1 MSAPAPPAAGPRP
14 ALRRLWRRLDIRIVT
29 LFLGLLLLVQMV
41 SVIAIRQ
48 SIDANAQRQIAGE
61 LRTGEALLRRL
72 LAQNAQKLTEA
83 ARLLSADYG
92 FRAAIASSDQ
102 ATILDA
108 LDNQGA
114 RIGAAAALF
123 TDAQQRLVAST
134 LGNGAD
140 LLPLVQ
146 ANLQAAADPQDARVR
161 VLGGRPF
168 QLVTVPVRAPQL
180 IGHVSM
186 GFPLTADLV
195 QDLARLS
202 PLQMALLV
210 RPHGAPDW
218 APLPVGE
225 TGRALGESLASH
237 IGVTQPEVTLNGE
250 HHSARVVLLAE
261 GAGHD
266 VAALLLRSID
276 EAVEP
281 YRRLQLTLLLITLGG
296 VIMFATGSVVT
307 ARRVTG
313 PIQQLSSSA
322 ERLAQGDYSIPVP
335 ASSDDEVGEL
345 AHSFEAMRQA
355 VQQREGQILR
365 LAYWDPLTGL
375 PNREQLRN
383 ALRDRL
389 LTART
394 RGESCSVIIL
404 DLDRFKHINDVLGH
418 AFGDR
423 VLRRIAERLS
433 GGLLREIDLV
443 ARQSG
448 DEFAFCLPGADAA
461 TAMAVGLRIRAALEQ
476 ALTLDEHTV
485 DVAASVGIATHPEHG
500 SDADMLLGRA
510 EVAMYAAK
518 NRRAG
523 ILAYDP
529 GMDSASA
536 QSLSLLSELRTAA
549 ESDQFRLY
557 LQPKVALAGG
567 AVLGAEA
574 LVRWQHPVRGL
585 VPPMQFV
592 PFAEQTGFIRVLTA
606 WMIERVALC
615 AAALDETAPGLKFA
629 VNLSAR
635 DLVDQDLPAKVE
647 RLVRRAS
654 MDLRLLTLE
663 ITESAIM
670 DDPERALQTLLRLR
684 DMGLRLSID
693 DFGTGYSS
701 LAYLKRLPLDEL
713 KIDRS
718 FVMSMQ
724 RDPADRKI
732 VRSTV
737 DLAHNL
743 GLSVVAEGI
752 EDARAWAQLRA
763 LGCDEGQGYFIARP
777 MPEADF
783 AAWVRGWRSPA
794 LPTLAP
800 GSVSVF
806 GDLRGP
812 DAEADTGLDSA
823 RSFAHP

>member
-1 MSAPAPPAAGPRP
+1 MSTPPLAAKAPLVAPRH
-14 ALRRLWRRLDIRIVT
+14 LWRRLDIRIVT
-29 LFLGLLLLVQMV
+29 LFLGLLLLVQLV
-41 SVIAIRQ
+41 SVVVIRQ
-48 SIDANAQRQIAGE
+48 SIEANAQRQIAGE

-72 LAQNAQKLTEA
+72 LAQNAQKLTEG

-134 LGNGAD
+134 LGKSAE

-146 ANLQAAADPQDARVR
+146 ANLQPAADPQDARVR

-210 RPHGAPDW
+210 RPRGAADW
-218 APLPVGE
+218 TPLPVGE
-225 TGRALGESLASH
+225 AGLALGQSAAPH
-237 IGVTQPEVTLNGE
+237 IANAQAEVMLNGE

-261 GAGHD
+261 GTGHD

-296 VIMFATGSVVT
+296 VALFATGSVIT

-313 PIQQLSSSA
+313 PIKQLSISA
-322 ERLAQGDYSIPVP
+322 ERLGQGDYSMPVP
-335 ASSDDEVGEL
+335 VTSADEVGEL
-345 AHSFEAMRQA
+345 ARSFESMRQA

-389 LTART
+389 ALAP
-394 RGESCSVIIL
+394 RGEPCSVLIL

-423 VLRRIAERLS
+423 VLQRIAERLNS
-433 GGLLREIDLV
+433 GLLREVDLV
-443 ARQSG
+443 ARPSG

-461 TAMAVGLRIRAALEQ
+461 TAMRVGLRIRAALELP
-476 ALTLDEHTV
+476 LTLDEQTV
-485 DVAASVGIATHPEHG
+485 DVAASIGIATHPEQG
-500 SDADMLLGRA
+500 ADVDTLLGRA
-510 EVAMYAAK
+510 EMAMYAAK
-518 NRRAG
+518 DRRAG

-536 QSLSLLSELRTAA
+536 QSLSLLSELRAA
-549 ESDQFRLY
+549 VQGNQFRLY
-557 LQPKVALAGG
+557 LQPKVALASG

-574 LVRWQHPVRGL
+574 LVRWQHPLRGL
-585 VPPMQFV
+585 VPPMEFI
-592 PFAEQTGFIRVLTA
+592 PFAEQTGFIRELTA
-606 WMIERVALC
+606 WMIERLAVC
-615 AAALDETAPGLKFA
+615 AAALQASAPGLKYA

-635 DLVDQDLPAKVE
+635 DLLDQDLPGKVE
-647 RLVRRAS
+647 RLTRRCGL
-654 MDLRLLTLE
+654 DLRLLTLE

-684 DMGLRLSID
+684 EMGLRLSID

-752 EDARAWAQLRA
+752 EDAHAWARLRA

-783 AAWVRGWRSPA
+783 AAWVRNWRSPA
-794 LPTLAP
+794 LPSLAP
-800 GSVSVF
+800 DSTSVF
-806 GDLRGP
+806 GELQG
-812 DAEADTGLDSA
+812 AESDQGSQAWPTN
-823 RSFAHP
+823 P